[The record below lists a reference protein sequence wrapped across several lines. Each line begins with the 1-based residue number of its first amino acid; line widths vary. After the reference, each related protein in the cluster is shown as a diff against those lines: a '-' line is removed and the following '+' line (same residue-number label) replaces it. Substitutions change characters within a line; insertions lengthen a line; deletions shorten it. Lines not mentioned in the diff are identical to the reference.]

1 VGLVSAVSSGETDRR
16 LIQAVGLVAFVG
28 ATALAWACAQ
38 LVTSAGLIDFS
49 PFRIGVAT
57 LMLFVASRMAIYTR
71 IRSERHGITST
82 EAATLVAFMLLPPA
96 WLIVA
101 VAVAM
106 TGAIV
111 TMPGTSPVK
120 VTFNAAK
127 DTIAAAAGVAVGGAL
142 GLRGP
147 FVPAWHDV
155 PAIIAVAVVLALT
168 DELLAHPVI
177 ALATQTSVWQR
188 FRTNWDIR
196 LGTTAAR
203 LVVAIGA
210 MFLIAKDVRLVIL
223 VPLVIVGLH
232 FASANRLR
240 ERQERE
246 AWQQL
251 AQSTEKFNEVD
262 LDTVLNEAV
271 RRAGELF
278 SAGEVDIEVSL
289 PTVPARLVRG
299 STTAVAYDGP
309 PGAAPPAH
317 GEVIATALESHDGS
331 ADVGEVRLRFR
342 RQVSL
347 SEREQYTLRTFAAAL
362 CTAVRN
368 AAAFAEARRLS
379 ATHEHAAG
387 HDPLTGLANR
397 RRLFSFG
404 DELLAD
410 RATKG
415 LTGMLLIDLNH
426 FKEIN
431 DTLGHTAGDKVL
443 AEVALRLAEASQEG
457 DLVSRLGGDEFAILF
472 VGLAA
477 PALAVPR
484 ARAVLGA
491 LDQPIEIDGMR
502 IGVEASAGVALA
514 QGQGGMQELL
524 RRADVAM
531 YQAKREGQVVAVYA
545 PARDT
550 ANATRLALSADLS
563 RAVAERQF
571 TVSFQPVVDLGSAEV
586 ISAEALARWHH
597 PAQGDLN
604 PDLFID
610 AVERSGLLPAFSQA
624 VLDQSLQAAA
634 AWRSAG
640 FLLPVAVNVSPRS
653 VLDPSFPDVVAQR
666 LAHSEVP
673 AEALVIELT
682 ESLTL
687 SQLEVVDEVLRAL
700 RDLGVRLA
708 LDDFGTG
715 YSSLATLARVP
726 VHELKI
732 DRAFVGKMADPT
744 EMAVVRS
751 TIDLGRGLDLLVVAE
766 GVENEEQRRQ
776 LWELGC
782 PAGQGHLFARPMPL
796 HRLLATL
803 RRGYDGRPGILAPP
817 LHNSGSVIRLP
828 SRRSTPYRRDELG

>member
-1 VGLVSAVSSGETDRR
+1 
-16 LIQAVGLVAFVG
+16 
-28 ATALAWACAQ
+28 
-38 LVTSAGLIDFS
+38 
-49 PFRIGVAT
+49 
-57 LMLFVASRMAIYTR
+57 
-71 IRSERHGITST
+71 
-82 EAATLVAFMLLPPA
+82 
-96 WLIVA
+96 
-101 VAVAM
+101 
-106 TGAIV
+106 
-111 TMPGTSPVK
+111 
-120 VTFNAAK
+120 
-127 DTIAAAAGVAVGGAL
+127 
-142 GLRGP
+142 
-147 FVPAWHDV
+147 
-155 PAIIAVAVVLALT
+155 
-168 DELLAHPVI
+168 
-177 ALATQTSVWQR
+177 
-188 FRTNWDIR
+188 
-196 LGTTAAR
+196 
-203 LVVAIGA
+203 
-210 MFLIAKDVRLVIL
+210 
-223 VPLVIVGLH
+223 
-232 FASANRLR
+232 
-240 ERQERE
+240 ERE
-246 AWQQL
+246 AWHQL

-262 LDTVLNEAV
+262 LDTVLAEAV
-271 RRAGELF
+271 KRAGELF
-278 SAGEVDIEVSL
+278 SADEVDVEINL
-289 PTVPARLVRG
+289 PTQPPRITRG
-299 STTAVAYDGP
+299 STEAIRYDGP
-309 PGAAPPAH
+309 PECAPTAP
-317 GEVIATALESHDGS
+317 GNVICSPLESHDGS
-331 ADVGEVRLRFR
+331 ADVGELRLRFR
-342 RQVSL
+342 RQISL

-368 AAAFAEARRLS
+368 AAAFAEAQRLS
-379 ATHEHAAG
+379 ANHAYAAA

-397 RRLFSFG
+397 RRLFAFG
-404 DELLAD
+404 EELLDD
-410 RATKG
+410 RSAKG
-415 LTGMLLIDLNH
+415 LTGLLLIDLNH

-457 DLVSRLGGDEFAILF
+457 DLVSRLGGDEFAVLF

-514 QGQGGMQELL
+514 QGPGGMQELL

-550 ANATRLALSADLS
+550 ANTTRLALSADLS

-571 TVSFQPVVDLGSAEV
+571 TVSFQPVVDLGTAEI

-624 VLDQSLQAAA
+624 VLDQSLRAAA
-634 AWRSAG
+634 TWRAAG
-640 FLLPVAVNVSPRS
+640 FNLPVAVNVSPRS
-653 VLDPSFPDVVAQR
+653 VLDPTFPEIVAQR

-687 SQLEVVDEVLRAL
+687 SQLEVVDEVLRSL

-744 EMAVVRS
+744 EAAVVRS
-751 TIDLGRGLDLLVVAE
+751 TIDLGRGLGLLVVAE

-796 HRLLATL
+796 NRLLATL
-803 RRGYDGRPGILAPP
+803 RRGYDGRPGVLAPP
-817 LHNSGSVIRLP
+817 LHDTGSVIRLP
-828 SRRSTPYRRDELG
+828 NRRTTQYRQGELG

>member
-1 VGLVSAVSSGETDRR
+1 VGTGGDETDRR
-16 LIQAVGLVAFVG
+16 LNWTVGFVV
-28 ATALAWACAQ
+28 C
-38 LVTSAGLIDFS
+38 AGLAVISWAVHDVIAGDPGLTS
-49 PFRIGVAT
+49 VPRLLAT
-57 LMLFVASRMAIYTR
+57 FVMLVVASRSIIYTR
-71 IRSERHGITST
+71 IKSERQGLSPVDGV
-82 EAATLVAFMLLPPA
+82 TLLAFMLLPWA
-96 WLIVA
+96 WFVLCVA
-101 VAVAM
+101 AAAVTAFSTVRRTQAIKVA
-106 TGAIV
+106 
-111 TMPGTSPVK
+111 
-120 VTFNAAK
+120 FNAAK
-127 DTIAAAAGVAVGGAL
+127 CSVSAAAACGLAHAL
-142 GLRGP
+142 GLTSP
-147 FVPAWHDV
+147 FVPTIHNLPV
-155 PAIIAVAVVLALT
+155 IGVAAATLALA
-168 DELLAHPVI
+168 DELQAIPVI
-177 ALATQTSVWQR
+177 AFATHTPVLQR
-188 FRTNWDIR
+188 FRTNWDVR
-196 LGTTAAR
+196 LGATAAW
-203 LVVAIGA
+203 LLLGIIA
-210 MFLIAKDVRLVIL
+210 MFLLVHDARFIAV
-223 VPLVIVGLH
+223 VPLVIVALH
-232 FASANRLR
+232 LASANRLR
-240 ERQERE
+240 ERKERE
-246 AWQQL
+246 AWHQL

-262 LDTVLNEAV
+262 LDTVLAEAV
-271 RRAGELF
+271 KRAGQLF
-278 SAGEVDIEVSL
+278 SADEVDVEINLATEPRRVLRGDTRS
-289 PTVPARLVRG
+289 VR
-299 STTAVAYDGP
+299 YDGAP
-309 PGAAPPAH
+309 EQAPPAS
-317 GEVIATALESHDGS
+317 GEVICAALESHDGS
-331 ADVGEVRLRFR
+331 ADVGELRLRFR
-342 RQVSL
+342 RPVSL

-362 CTAVRN
+362 CTAARN

-379 ATHEHAAG
+379 ANHEYAAT

-397 RRLFSFG
+397 RRLFAFG
-404 DELLAD
+404 DELLTD
-410 RATKG
+410 RAAKG
-415 LTGMLLIDLNH
+415 LTGLLLIDLNH

-457 DLVSRLGGDEFAILF
+457 DLVSRLGGDEFAVLF

-491 LDQPIEIDGMR
+491 LDQPIEVDGMR

-545 PARDT
+545 PTRDT
-550 ANATRLALSADLS
+550 ADATRLALSADLS

-571 TVSFQPVVDLGSAEV
+571 TVSFQPVVDLATAEV

-624 VLDQSLQAAA
+624 VLDQSLRAAA
-634 AWRSAG
+634 TWRAAG

-653 VLDPSFPDVVAQR
+653 VLDPSFPEIVAQR
-666 LAHSEVP
+666 LAHSELP

-732 DRAFVGKMADPT
+732 DRTFVRNMADPT
-744 EMAVVRS
+744 EAAVVRS

-782 PAGQGHLFARPMPL
+782 PAGQGHLFARPMPV

-803 RRGYDGRPGILAPP
+803 RRGYDGRPGVLAPA
-817 LHNSGSVIRLP
+817 LHETGSVIRLP
-828 SRRSTPYRRDELG
+828 SRRTAPYRRDELG